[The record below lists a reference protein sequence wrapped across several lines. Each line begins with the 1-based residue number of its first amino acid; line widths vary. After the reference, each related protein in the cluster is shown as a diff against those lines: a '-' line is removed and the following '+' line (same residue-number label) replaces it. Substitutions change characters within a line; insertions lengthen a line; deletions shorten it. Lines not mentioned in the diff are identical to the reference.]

1 MRSFIACFECTAHS
15 GQADIQVAIRILQL
29 QQELHHGPLN
39 DKDTS
44 PVVVSS
50 NHGHAVIEPNLQT
63 KRGQRTSY
71 EDQPLATETDKPDV
85 SWPDDTAAAHD
96 SSSGSGITSAADDS
110 FREAPEAES
119 SAEETANRISVELE
133 HESIDGTST
142 ASSLHEQPDRHS
154 GFDEVDVPVSLAEP
168 AAATTK
174 HDGSEL
180 DHEDKPC
187 DPKLRPAAAQSA
199 HGVDVA
205 DKRHSVVKGNLEH
218 YGVS

>member
-39 DKDTS
+39 DNDAS
-44 PVVVSS
+44 PVLVSS
-50 NHGHAVIEPNLQT
+50 DHGQTKLQT

-96 SSSGSGITSAADDS
+96 SSSASGSAADDS
-110 FREAPEAES
+110 YREAPEVAS